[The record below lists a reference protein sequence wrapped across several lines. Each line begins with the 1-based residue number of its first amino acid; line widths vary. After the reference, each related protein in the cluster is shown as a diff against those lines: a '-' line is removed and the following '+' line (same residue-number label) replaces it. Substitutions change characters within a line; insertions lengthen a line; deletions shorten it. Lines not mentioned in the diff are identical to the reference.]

1 MDKLRKKLSERE
13 LNGNLRKLTCNNNLI
28 DFFSN
33 DYLGLA
39 KSKDLSENI
48 YKEYKSLHGNLN
60 GATGSRLLS
69 GNSSYF
75 ISLEEKLSII
85 LKSEKS
91 LVFNSGYNANVALL
105 SSVPQKED
113 TILYDEL
120 IHASLKEGA
129 RLSFA
134 KRYSFRHNDIAD
146 LELKIKKGIGDVY
159 VVVESIYSM
168 DGDSSPLTEIINLCE
183 KHDAHLILDEAHS
196 TGILGEG
203 GNGLACKLGVE
214 NRIFARVHTFGKAM
228 GVHGACI
235 CGSNDLINYLVNFA
249 RPFIYTT
256 ALPLHSLVSISQAF
270 DFVRSNAKLQEEI
283 VNKIKF
289 FKSEFVKKSLSKEKI
304 IESNSPI
311 QVLKVPGNKEAKF
324 LSDKLTADGFD
335 VRAILSPTVKEG
347 EERLRI
353 CLHIFNSEEE
363 IKKLI
368 ASISEVLVNSVNPKI
383 L

>member
-75 ISLEEKLSII
+75 ISLEEKLSTI

-134 KRYSFRHNDIAD
+134 KRYSFRHNDLAD

-183 KHDAHLILDEAHS
+183 KYDAHLILDEAHS

-235 CGSNDLINYLVNFA
+235 CGSDDLINYLVNFA

-270 DFVRSNAKLQEEI
+270 DFVRSKSKLQEEI

-353 CLHIFNSEEE
+353 CLHVFNSEEE

>member
-13 LNGNLRKLTCNNNLI
+13 LNGNLRKLTFNDNLV

-39 KSKDLSENI
+39 KSKVLSESI
-48 YKEYKSLHGNLN
+48 YKEYKDLQGNIN

-69 GNSSYF
+69 GNSSYC
-75 ISLEEKLSII
+75 ISLEEKLAGIF
-85 LKSEKS
+85 KTEKT
-91 LVFNSGYNANVALL
+91 LVFNSGYDANVALL

-134 KRYSFRHNDIAD
+134 KRYSFRHNDTAD
-146 LELKIKKGIGDVY
+146 LESKMKKAGGDIF
-159 VVVESIYSM
+159 VVVESVYSM
-168 DGDSSPLTEIINLCE
+168 DGDSSPLMDLVKLCE
-183 KHDAHLILDEAHS
+183 KYGAYLILDEAHS
-196 TGILGEG
+196 TGIIGEG
-203 GNGLACKLGVE
+203 GNGLACKLGIE

-235 CGSNDLINYLVNFA
+235 CGSSDLINYLINFA

-256 ALPLHSLVSISQAF
+256 ALPLHSLVSISHAF
-270 DFVRSNAKLQEEI
+270 DYVKGNTKLQGEI
-283 VNKIKF
+283 ESKIKL
-289 FKSEFVKKSLSKEKI
+289 FKSEFAGKSDSKTLI
-304 IESNSPI
+304 IESSSPI
-311 QVLKVPGNKEAKF
+311 QVLRVPGNKEAKS
-324 LSDKLTADGFD
+324 LSAKLIAEGFD
-335 VRAILSPTVKEG
+335 VRAILSPTVREG

-353 CLHIFNSEEE
+353 CLHVYNTDEQ
-363 IKKLI
+363 IKKLVACI
-368 ASISEVLVNSVNPKI
+368 Y
-383 L
+383 

>member
-235 CGSNDLINYLVNFA
+235 CGSEDLINYLVNFA

-289 FKSEFVKKSLSKEKI
+289 FKSEFVKKSFSKEKI

>member
-1 MDKLRKKLSERE
+1 
-13 LNGNLRKLTCNNNLI
+13 
-28 DFFSN
+28 
-33 DYLGLA
+33 
-39 KSKDLSENI
+39 
-48 YKEYKSLHGNLN
+48 
-60 GATGSRLLS
+60 
-69 GNSSYF
+69 
-75 ISLEEKLSII
+75 
-85 LKSEKS
+85 
-91 LVFNSGYNANVALL
+91 
-105 SSVPQKED
+105 
-113 TILYDEL
+113 
-120 IHASLKEGA
+120 
-129 RLSFA
+129 
-134 KRYSFRHNDIAD
+134 
-146 LELKIKKGIGDVY
+146 
-159 VVVESIYSM
+159 
-168 DGDSSPLTEIINLCE
+168 
-183 KHDAHLILDEAHS
+183 
-196 TGILGEG
+196 
-203 GNGLACKLGVE
+203 
-214 NRIFARVHTFGKAM
+214 M

-235 CGSNDLINYLVNFA
+235 CGSEDLINYLVNFA

-363 IKKLI
+363 IEKLI